1 MALDSTD
8 KGASSSTDRQT
19 KEKPK
24 QTPIGDF
31 DSIEEFTK
39 KGLSEIV
46 VATKC
51 ANSFPQGASRDLY
64 CAYPTF
70 GRVIDEQSHRILGLI
85 SHVLK
90 RENVRGN
97 IQRRQPDE
105 QFEMLLECNDAMFER
120 LQINL
125 DELAGIKKPPQT
137 IVVESQ
143 ITSTPTPGKGAGSWN
158 LKSNESSPS
167 FAARLITAKNIAR
180 PQVKFQIPVDN
191 SPDKPFMPRLK
202 EKPNSLKPLAILP
215 EYDDAGNIVS
225 YLHPYEFELMKFE
238 APADLLKPREPEQP
252 KNVDATELMYIDTK
266 PKLLQAL
273 EELRKA
279 SEIAVDVEHHS
290 YRTFLGITC
299 LVQISTRN
307 KDYIFDALELRDEM
321 WILNEVFTDPKIVKI
336 FHGADFD
343 VEWLQ
348 RDLSIYIVNMF
359 DTHQAAKA
367 LNFARLSLAYLLK
380 HYCDKEVDKTFQLA
394 DWRIRPLPEELIT
407 YARQDTHFL
416 IYVYERITNDLLEA
430 GNQKPH
436 LLRSIYQR
444 STEVCKKRFQKP
456 IITADSY
463 MDIYRKSKRIF
474 DNRQLF
480 ALSEIFK
487 WRDAMA
493 RQEDESYGY
502 VLPNHMML
510 QISESLPREM
520 QGILACCNPIPPLVR
535 QNLHTLHQI
544 ILKAR
549 EQPLVKPIL
558 QTEAPSRVVYANVCD
573 YNSKLHCPHDLTMA
587 EDFRDDLPTL
597 LTFDKEKGV
606 QINDESS
613 IASNPMKKAILSVF
627 DTLENSEEDE
637 EILRHRQAEKMK
649 ILLPYKRYMT
659 VLPMI
664 EKEKRE
670 EAARLEAEN
679 KKRQLCPDAP
689 AMMPINAEDVKK
701 EKDHEDMYSVPI
713 KAMLKRK
720 YEEAVAK
727 KAAANDG
734 ASCSKRTKMETKSTI
749 EQITPTDDKLKF
761 VNLPPTKK
769 ELKQQKEFKR
779 QAETTV
785 SQLENQ
791 NNDDGDDDGPPEEK
805 PIVSVPPSQEHDG
818 QHSSAHKQKFKNKNK
833 KQKFMATNK
842 PHQSSDKPVQT
853 NFDYK
858 NVDFKK
864 FQGGAQKAKG
874 MEIKAQFH
882 AKSNSN
888 KAQNKKFNKLFT
900 FSNVKSK
907 K

>member
-1 MALDSTD
+1 MALDSAD
-8 KGASSSTDRQT
+8 GASSSDGQA
-19 KEKPK
+19 KPK
-24 QTPIGDF
+24 PKSTPIGDF
-31 DSIEEFTK
+31 ASIEDFTK
-39 KGLSEIV
+39 KGLTEIM

-143 ITSTPTPGKGAGSWN
+143 ISSTPTPGKGAGSWN
-158 LKSNESSPS
+158 LKNNEASPS

-202 EKPNSLKPLAILP
+202 EKPNSLKPLTILP

-238 APADLLKPREPEQP
+238 VPDNMLKPRAAEKP
-252 KNVDATELMYIDTK
+252 KDVDSTDLMYIDTK

-321 WILNEVFTDPKIVKI
+321 WVLNEVFTDPKIVKI

-348 RDLSIYIVNMF
+348 RDLSLYIVNMF

-380 HYCDKEVDKTFQLA
+380 HYCDKDVDKTFQLA
-394 DWRIRPLPEELIT
+394 DWRIRPLPEELIA

-416 IYVYERITNDLLEA
+416 IYVYECITNDLLEA
-430 GNQKPH
+430 GNQKPQ

-444 STEVCKKRFQKP
+444 STEICKKRFQKP
-456 IITADSY
+456 VITSESY

-487 WRDAMA
+487 WRDTMA

-520 QGILACCNPIPPLVR
+520 QGILACCNPVPPLVR

-558 QTEAPSRVVYANVCD
+558 QAEAPSRVVYANVCD

-587 EDFRDDLPTL
+587 EEFRDDLPTL

-606 QINDESS
+606 QINDESL
-613 IASNPMKKAILSVF
+613 IVSNPLKKAVLSVF
-627 DTLENSEEDE
+627 DTPENSEEDD
-637 EILRHRQAEKMK
+637 EILRHRQSEKRK

-689 AMMPINAEDVKK
+689 AMMPINTNDIKK
-701 EKDHEDMYSVPI
+701 ETEVEDMYNLPI

-720 YEEAVAK
+720 YEEALAK
-727 KAAANDG
+727 KAAAPATDG
-734 ASCSKRTKMETKSTI
+734 ASTSKRTKLETKTTI
-749 EQITPTDDKLKF
+749 EQVTPTDDKLKF

-779 QAETTV
+779 QAETSV
-785 SQLENQ
+785 SELEKQ
-791 NNDDGDDDGPPEEK
+791 EDDDDDGPPEEK
-805 PIVSVPPSQEHDG
+805 PIVSTAPSQEDDE
-818 QHSSAHKQKFKNKNK
+818 QKPSTYKQKFKNKNK
-833 KQKFMATNK
+833 KQKFMASNK
-842 PHQSSDKPVQT
+842 PQQSSDKPVQT

-858 NVDFKK
+858 NVDFRK

-874 MEIKAQFH
+874 MEIKAQIH